1 VNGRGTG
8 ISRDECIRKWRDWQN
23 RGVELLLEL
32 EGYER
37 SRNTRVL
44 VKKVEVTN
52 AIASPGKHPGQTAM
66 GDMVK
71 VSLIR
76 IDRAGAIYDA

>member
-1 VNGRGTG
+1 MTG
-8 ISRDECIRKWRDWQN
+8 ISRDECARKWRDWQN
-23 RGVELLLEL
+23 EGTELLLEM

-37 SRNTRVL
+37 GRNTRVL

-52 AIASPGKHPGQTAM
+52 SIATPGKHPGQTAL

-71 VSLIR
+71 VTLVR
-76 IDRAGAIYDA
+76 VDRAGGYADA

>member
-1 VNGRGTG
+1 MNGRMTG
-8 ISRDECIRKWRDWQN
+8 ISASECARRWRDWQN
-23 RGVELLLEL
+23 EGTELLLEM

-37 SRNTRVL
+37 GRNTRVL

-52 AIASPGKHPGQTAM
+52 VLATPGKHPAQTAI

-71 VSLIR
+71 VSLVR
-76 IDRAGAIYDA
+76 VDRQGAYADA